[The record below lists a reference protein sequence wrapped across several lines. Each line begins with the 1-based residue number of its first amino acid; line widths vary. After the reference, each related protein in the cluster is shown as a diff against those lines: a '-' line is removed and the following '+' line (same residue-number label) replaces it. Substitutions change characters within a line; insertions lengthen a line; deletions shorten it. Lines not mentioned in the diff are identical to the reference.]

1 MKFDLFKTAA
11 IVAIVLGA
19 GAAQA
24 APSGTVLFDQT
35 PSSPLTGIASDDG
48 SSAFSQYEAAD
59 NFSVATTSQLTG
71 LVFWGNRLSQQ
82 VLDNFTVRIYADDP
96 SFPGAPSISP
106 LFSASLGDLTGS
118 NTVLFDD
125 AGVQVL
131 QYEADALSG
140 PVLVAGEQYWIS
152 IVNTLTTG
160 NNDDWFWSFGPFGAD
175 GFNAGRSL
183 LGAPVDFDVFNDGDF
198 AFQVYGTQVPE
209 PGSIALLG
217 AGLALAGFA
226 RRKRA

>member
-1 MKFDLFKTAA
+1 MKFDLFKTVAIAA
-11 IVAIVLGA
+11 IALAA
-19 GAAQA
+19 GSANAAV
-24 APSGTVLFDQT
+24 SGSLLFDQT

-48 SSAFSQYEAAD
+48 AAFSQYEAAD

-82 VLDNFTVRIYADDP
+82 TLDNFTVRIYADDP

-106 LFSASLGDLTGS
+106 LFTANLGEITGV
-118 NTVLFDD
+118 NTVVFDD

-131 QYEADALSG
+131 RYEADALSG
-140 PVLVAGEQYWIS
+140 PILTAGEQYWIS
-152 IVNTLTTG
+152 IVNTLG
-160 NNDDWFWSFGPFGAD
+160 VQNDDFFWSFGPFGAD

-183 LGAPVDFDVFNDGDF
+183 LGAPVDFDVFADGDY

>member
-1 MKFDLFKTAA
+1 MKFDLFKTVAVAA
-11 IVAIVLGA
+11 MVLSAGSAVAT
-19 GAAQA
+19 
-24 APSGTVLFDQT
+24 PSGSLLFDQT
-35 PSSPLTGIASDDG
+35 PGSPLTGVASDDG
-48 SSAFSQYEAAD
+48 AALSQYEAAD
-59 NFSVATTSQLTG
+59 NFSISTTSQLTG
-71 LVFWGNRLSQQ
+71 LVFWGNRLTQ
-82 VLDNFTVRIYADDP
+82 VARDNFTVRIYADDP

-106 LFSASLGDLTGS
+106 LFSANLGDLLGV

-131 QYEADALSG
+131 RYEADGISG
-140 PVLVAGEQYWIS
+140 PVLTAGEQYWIS
-152 IVNTLTTG
+152 IVNTLDVR
-160 NNDDWFWSFGPFGAD
+160 NDDWYWSFGPSFGAD
-175 GFNAGRSL
+175 GFSAGRSL
-183 LGAPVDFDVFNDGDF
+183 LGAPVDFDVFADGDY

>member
-1 MKFDLFKTAA
+1 MKFDLFKTVAIAA
-11 IVAIVLGA
+11 IALGVGSA
-19 GAAQA
+19 NA
-24 APSGTVLFDQT
+24 APSGSVLFDQT
-35 PSSPLTGIASDDG
+35 PSSPLTGIASDNG
-48 SSAFSQYEAAD
+48 ARAFSKYEAAD

-82 VLDNFTVRIYADDP
+82 TLDGFTVRIYADDP

-106 LFSASLGDLTGS
+106 LFSASLGDLVGV
-118 NTVLFDD
+118 NTPLFDD

-131 QYEADALSG
+131 RYEADALSG

-160 NNDDWFWSFGPFGAD
+160 VNDDWFWSFGPFGAD

-183 LGAPVDFDVFNDGDF
+183 VGAQVDFDVFADGDF